1 MVPTDGSYY
10 YQMMSSSI
18 QYLYAPGCALM
29 CYKPELANRLKDWV
43 ERLYGPVTLH
53 TTCCLNRK
61 ESMSGSCIL
70 TPCVT
75 CYQQYKKICPDA
87 EPVFLLEK
95 LLETDIFP
103 FSNYQGME
111 MSIQDTCSAR
121 LDPKVLSVV
130 RRLLERMNIRLSEP
144 LRSGN
149 HSKCCGQKFYGKLP
163 VEEVESLMVK
173 RAGEM
178 PCEEVVVYCAS
189 CITSMSVGG
198 KRPRYLLDLLFGEAT
213 DPFLMGA
220 DTWNSQLSSFRKL
233 NAKQQTSQ

>member
-1 MVPTDGSYY
+1 MHPDPLRYVLPA
-10 YQMMSSSI
+10 I
-18 QYLYAPGCALM
+18 Q
-29 CYKPELANRLKDWV
+29 
-43 ERLYGPVTLH
+43 
-53 TTCCLNRK
+53 
-61 ESMSGSCIL
+61 
-70 TPCVT
+70 
-75 CYQQYKKICPDA
+75 KICPDA

-103 FSNYQGME
+103 FPNYQGME

>member
-1 MVPTDGSYY
+1 MHRAVLDVLQTRAG
-10 YQMMSSSI
+10 Q
-18 QYLYAPGCALM
+18 QA
-29 CYKPELANRLKDWV
+29 ERLV
-43 ERLYGPVTLH
+43 ERLYGPITLH

-103 FSNYQGME
+103 FPDYQGME

-144 LRSGN
+144 QRSGN

-163 VEEVESLMVK
+163 LEEVESLMAKRLARCLVK
-173 RAGEM
+173 RWW
-178 PCEEVVVYCAS
+178 
-189 CITSMSVGG
+189 CIAL
-198 KRPRYLLDLLFGEAT
+198 PALPA
-213 DPFLMGA
+213 
-220 DTWNSQLSSFRKL
+220 
-233 NAKQQTSQ
+233 